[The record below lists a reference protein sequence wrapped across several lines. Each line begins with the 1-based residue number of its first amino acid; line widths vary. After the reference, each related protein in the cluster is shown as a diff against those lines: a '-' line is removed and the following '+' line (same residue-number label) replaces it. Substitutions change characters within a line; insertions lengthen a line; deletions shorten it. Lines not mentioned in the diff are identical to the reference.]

1 MIRKTIVLAILLSSL
16 IAEEP
21 YDIVNSAVS
30 AHPDVNRQMKFYN
43 GVLQDLEIAK
53 SDNLPTLDY
62 QGEIGRSWTDRENQD
77 KANLTYHKNSFIL
90 RQNLFRGFK
99 TQSEIE
105 QSEARISAAAYT
117 VLDRANTVALDT
129 ITAYMEVL
137 KQNALTKIFEKNV
150 QNHEDIL
157 AKIKER
163 TEGGAGKKSELIQ
176 TQSRL
181 ELAYSNLLVQQ
192 NNFEDTLTNYHFIV
206 GRHFDRAQFI
216 EPDTQFDMPSNIDEA
231 AYLALLN
238 NPSVKAMKSTIIAKK
253 AEHKNAKSNFYP
265 ILDAVASQNWE
276 ENGDGVKGSKD
287 STDIGLVARWNL
299 YRGGAD
305 EAARLKALEALS
317 EERRNLRRIQRDVI
331 KQARLSYTAYQVYQD
346 QIGFLSQHANKA
358 KETLDAYVEEYQ
370 LGRRDLLAIL
380 DAQNEYNSALKTL
393 ISARYDLPIAQYRV
407 MSSTNNLL
415 RTIESDMPS
424 KLILTSIEE
433 DLNNDDNY
441 ARNVLCDNPLNREN
455 LDQYDCKYSELVLGY
470 EPTVQAVEEPKYI
483 QEEVLEITPEPV
495 IQVVRLSSIFFDTNK
510 YNITE
515 DSLRILKENAKVL
528 KQQSNYKLQIIGHT
542 DSVGSVELNNKL
554 SQNRALSTKIKL
566 IELGVNMKQ
575 VEIIPMGKG
584 SPAVENNTAA
594 NRALNRRVELKIIEA
609 EDMDLYQ
616 KNEAKKIPVD
626 SGIKLQN
633 INFSANSSVISSYSM
648 PKLEKTAQI
657 LKNSSFKTL
666 ELHSYSDNTGS
677 AKRNIMRAQER
688 AEVAKK
694 RLIELGIPKNK
705 IKIFAKGSTNFI
717 ADNSTKQGR
726 LLNRRIEFKAL
737 N

>member
-1 MIRKTIVLAILLSSL
+1 M
-16 IAEEP
+16 
-21 YDIVNSAVS
+21 
-30 AHPDVNRQMKFYN
+30 
-43 GVLQDLEIAK
+43 
-53 SDNLPTLDY
+53 
-62 QGEIGRSWTDRENQD
+62 
-77 KANLTYHKNSFIL
+77 
-90 RQNLFRGFK
+90 
-99 TQSEIE
+99 
-105 QSEARISAAAYT
+105 
-117 VLDRANTVALDT
+117 LDRANTVALDT

-137 KQNALTKIFEKNV
+137 KQNALTKIFEENV

-157 AKIKER
+157 AKIKEM
-163 TEGGAGKKSELIQ
+163 TEGGVGKKSELIQ

-181 ELAYSNLLVQQ
+181 KLAYSNLLVQQ
-192 NNFEDTLTNYHFIV
+192 NNFEDTLTNYHFVV

-216 EPDTQFDMPSNIDEA
+216 EPNTQFDMPNNIDEA
-231 AYLALLN
+231 AYLALIN

-253 AEHKNAKSNFYP
+253 AEHKNAKSDFYP
-265 ILDAVASQNWE
+265 ILDAVASKNWE
-276 ENGDGVKGSKD
+276 ENSDGVKGSKD
-287 STDIGLVARWNL
+287 SFDIGLVARWNL

-317 EERRNLRRIQRDVI
+317 EEKKNLRRIQRDVI
-331 KQARLSYTAYQVYQD
+331 KQARLSYTAYQVYQE

-415 RTIESDMPS
+415 RAIESDMPS

-433 DLNNDDNY
+433 KLNNDDNY

-470 EPTVQAVEEPKYI
+470 EPTVVEEPKYI
-483 QEEVLEITPEPV
+483 QEEIPEITPEPV

-515 DSLRILKENAKVL
+515 DSLRILKENAEVL

-575 VEIIPMGKG
+575 AEIVPMGKG
-584 SPAVENNTAA
+584 SPAVQNNTAA
-594 NRALNRRVELKIIEA
+594 NRALNRRVELKIVEA
-609 EDMDLYQ
+609 EDMKIYQ
-616 KNEAKKIPVD
+616 QRESKKN
-626 SGIKLQN
+626 LQSSLPNLRN
-633 INFSANSSVISSYSM
+633 INFMEKWDIISSYSM
-648 PKLEKTAQI
+648 ATLEKNVI
-657 LKNSSFKTL
+657 KLKNSHFKVL
-666 ELHSYSDNTGS
+666 ELHSYTDNVSNTEDS
-677 AKRNIMRAQER
+677 VARAQKL
-688 AEVAKK
+688 ANITKK
-694 RLIELGIPKNK
+694 KLIELGISENK
-705 IKIFAKGSTNFI
+705 IKIFAKGSTNFV
-717 ADNSTKQGR
+717 ADNSTEQGR
-726 LLNRRIEFKAL
+726 LLNRRIEFKTL